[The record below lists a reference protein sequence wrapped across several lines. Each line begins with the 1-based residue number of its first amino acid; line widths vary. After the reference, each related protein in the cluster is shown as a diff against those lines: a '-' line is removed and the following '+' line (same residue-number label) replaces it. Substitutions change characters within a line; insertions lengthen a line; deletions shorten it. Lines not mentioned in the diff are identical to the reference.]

1 MQFFR
6 SKIKY
11 FELNAQ
17 KYRIEGNFSD
27 NTDRGNI
34 IFVLVFFSTRGK
46 PNNLSHSVKHRKK
59 VLKNFSRPKN
69 KPCIFT
75 MITIFS
81 LHFFSGAHEIS
92 F

>member
-34 IFVLVFFSTRGK
+34 IFVLVFFQLGENQT
-46 PNNLSHSVKHRKK
+46 
-59 VLKNFSRPKN
+59 
-69 KPCIFT
+69 T
-75 MITIFS
+75 S
-81 LHFFSGAHEIS
+81 LTV
-92 F
+92 